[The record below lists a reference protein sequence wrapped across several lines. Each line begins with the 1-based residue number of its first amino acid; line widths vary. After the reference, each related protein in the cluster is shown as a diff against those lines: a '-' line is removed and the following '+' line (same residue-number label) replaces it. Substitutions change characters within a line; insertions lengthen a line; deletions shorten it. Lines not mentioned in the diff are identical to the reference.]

1 MRDCVT
7 EELVSSLVQLNDGAT
22 SERESNQTEKT
33 DVCLVE
39 CLLQVASDA
48 RNQNFIALVENGS
61 GLI

>member
-1 MRDCVT
+1 MMAP
-7 EELVSSLVQLNDGAT
+7 QA
-22 SERESNQTEKT
+22 SEKANQTEKT